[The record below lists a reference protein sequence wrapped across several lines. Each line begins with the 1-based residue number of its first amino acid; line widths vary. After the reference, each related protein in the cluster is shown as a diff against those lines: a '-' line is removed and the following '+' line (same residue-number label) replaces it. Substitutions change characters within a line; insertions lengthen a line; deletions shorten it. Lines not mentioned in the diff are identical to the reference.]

1 VVTLRDLRSDRPQEQ
16 VSMNDVVDTIK
27 TARSGNAAESAAE
40 QHG

>member
-1 VVTLRDLRSDRPQEQ
+1 
-16 VSMNDVVDTIK
+16 MNDVVDTIK